1 MKLVKFYQSLTFKL
15 TAALAAVT
23 YLISLI
29 FFVGQLLFLDGKKQP
44 QLELMSWF
52 SRISPTLENLTTTTT
67 NTKGLQQQL
76 LQAIKLGK
84 SSFEHDNQK
93 YSMTLNGLALVA
105 PDSMLLAQI
114 GSFQFE
120 QGDLGSQIPI
130 RSRDDLSDRLL
141 GRFNSGLEQYDD
153 RHLYIRS
160 IQNAKGETI
169 AAAIFDL
176 SWPNGQFKNDTITEL
191 GKAMF
196 PDVLG
201 HALLPLIFVLPC
213 GFCIILL
220 ASRQLKSRLE
230 HLYDTIAFWSR
241 GELHHKIEMTSK
253 DELGLSFD
261 RLNTMSAQLAQ
272 TIESQRQ
279 LQTLQQRNML
289 AAELHDTVKQQLFA
303 NNLTLA
309 TCKQLFDSD
318 AAQAK
323 ALLNQVAGQNKA
335 AFEQIN
341 KLISTLHQ
349 PVSNASLAA
358 DILTIVSDWQNQNN
372 LTVSTNID
380 ENIEVSQSL
389 KNISIRALVE
399 ALQNVHKHSD
409 ATMVSIDLW
418 MAEHTLHLNVE
429 DNGSKVAN
437 VELGQ
442 GLNLLKSSVV
452 HCGGTLLFKPN
463 ENSGFMLKIELP
475 VQPLTKDAS

>member
-44 QLELMSWF
+44 QLELMTWF
-52 SRISPTLENLTTTTT
+52 SQISPTLESIITTPT
-67 NTKGLQQQL
+67 NTKDLQQQL
-76 LQAIKLGK
+76 LQEITLGK
-84 SSFEHDNQK
+84 WPFEHDNQE
-93 YSMTLNGLALVA
+93 YSMTLNGLALVT

-141 GRFNSGLEQYDD
+141 GRFNSGLERYDD
-153 RHLYIRS
+153 KHLYIRS
-160 IQNAKGETI
+160 IQNTKSETV
-169 AAAIFDL
+169 AAVIFDL
-176 SWPNGQFKNDTITEL
+176 SWPDGQFKNDTVTAL
-191 GKAMF
+191 GRAMF

-253 DELGLSFD
+253 DELGLSFA
-261 RLNTMSAQLAQ
+261 RLNMMAAQLAQ

-309 TCKQLFDSD
+309 TCKQLFDTD
-318 AAQAK
+318 AEQAK
-323 ALLNQVAGQNKA
+323 GLLNQVAGQNKA

-349 PVSNASLAA
+349 PVSNTSLAA
-358 DILTIVSDWQNQNN
+358 DLLTIVSDWQNQNT
-372 LTVSTNID
+372 LTVNTNID

-389 KNISIRALVE
+389 KNTCTRALVE
-399 ALQNVHKHSD
+399 ALQNIHKHSD
-409 ATMVSIDLW
+409 ASTVNIDLW
-418 MAEHTLHLNVE
+418 MAEQTLHLNVQ
-429 DNGSKVAN
+429 DNGSNAAN

-442 GLNLLKSSVV
+442 GLDLLKSSVV
-452 HCGGTLLFKPN
+452 HSGGVLLIKPN
-463 ENSGFMLKIELP
+463 DNSGFMLKIELP